1 MLKTYPIPEGAKK
14 CCHFTIKVDGD
25 IVEAYSCMV
34 SAIPFNTPWPGHQRF
49 VDQAEE
55 ASFIYFDTDEI
66 VDIEIE
72 SCKDFSDLK
81 IRPLSKNIVSEV
93 NGRNIKFSAGV
104 GQYTV
109 ELDGPHNALHLFINP
124 LKDYCIDIDD

>member
-1 MLKTYPIPEGAKK
+1 MFKTYPIPEDAKK

-34 SAIPFNTPWPGHQRF
+34 SAIPFNTPWPGHQRS

-66 VDIEIE
+66 VDIEI
-72 SCKDFSDLK
+72 DY
-81 IRPLSKNIVSEV
+81 SKFDETEIYKN
-93 NGRNIKFSAGV
+93 KLYMPDATAAKKAG
-104 GQYTV
+104 
-109 ELDGPHNALHLFINP
+109 E
-124 LKDYCIDIDD
+124 